1 MVCRPF
7 LLDGGGGWV
16 LWGAW
21 AFFCGELR
29 FRPPPPP
36 PPPSNCE
43 VAACRDGQA
52 QQLGNLRGEA
62 GEERDR
68 RPWQG
73 VLQAETSLLSR
84 ELDVCEHCRV
94 SEAASRTVSVSRQM
108 LRQVLLILEN

>member
-1 MVCRPF
+1 MQGIVIGG
-7 LLDGGGGWV
+7 LLGP
-16 LWGAW
+16 
-21 AFFCGELR
+21 CGVGRDFGSGCSAAAPSL
-29 FRPPPPP
+29 PP

-43 VAACRDGQA
+43 VAAGRDGKA

-84 ELDVCEHCRV
+84 ELDFCEHCRV